1 MNVYTL
7 VNTVTLWVVPG
18 LILFALL
25 YASCRRVNVFDTFIE
40 GAQEG
45 FHMSVRLIP
54 FLVGMIV
61 AVGLFRVSGAME
73 AVTAVIIPILN
84 IIGMPAEVL
93 PLAMMRPVSGS
104 SALAITTEI
113 MNTYGP
119 DSLIGRMAATMQ
131 GSTDTTLFVLTVY
144 FGAVGIK
151 RTRYALNVGLMADAA
166 GLTAAVLICRMVF
179 G

>member
-7 VNTVTLWVVPG
+7 INSVTLWVVPG

-25 YASCRRVNVFDTFIE
+25 YASYRRVNVFDTFIE

-61 AVGLFRVSGAME
+61 AVGLFRESGAME
-73 AVTAVIIPILN
+73 PVTDILAPILN

-151 RTRYALNVGLMADAA
+151 RARYALNVGLMADVA
-166 GLTAAVLICRMVF
+166 GLTAAVLICRIVF

>member
-151 RTRYALNVGLMADAA
+151 RTGYALNVGLMADAA

>member
-1 MNVYTL
+1 
-7 VNTVTLWVVPG
+7 
-18 LILFALL
+18 
-25 YASCRRVNVFDTFIE
+25 
-40 GAQEG
+40 
-45 FHMSVRLIP
+45 
-54 FLVGMIV
+54 
-61 AVGLFRVSGAME
+61 
-73 AVTAVIIPILN
+73 
-84 IIGMPAEVL
+84 MPTDLL

-131 GSTDTTLFVLTVY
+131 GSTDTTLFVLTIY

-151 RTRYALNVGLMADAA
+151 KARYALNVGLMADMA
-166 GLTAAVLICRMVF
+166 GLTAAIIICRMVF